1 MVGTG
6 IVSKAPRRFREKVR
20 EGKIY
25 SQMRTHTP
33 TSDVQLWRVIDTGGL
48 VWPIYATPSQEP
60 QGPCFFVELAIPAE
74 NEAQWKFISEILNAN
89 SFDCEG
95 QSWLVRQTILEKIA
109 KKCEGITPAY
119 YLRWPD
125 SPLVA
130 QPEKKEFGNQPLIGN
145 SEAEA
150 NEFENFVRYC
160 AAESGITDVNTLRL
174 HFALLCKS
182 GMTWLMVKR
191 KVLNLGFCKLYA
203 LPLRKDFTSI
213 LAKQWPEVHATF
225 RRRKLRMGILE
236 ACGFIKSL
244 HNTELI
250 EMQTDETIGW
260 SIHAVEEKPIER
272 YVEKIERETLLK
284 STPSRYVFR
293 LGNTIRKSY
302 VQIVEVMA
310 GYLAK
315 TRLKDGYVD
324 QSVPVNQ
331 LRLSPKVPPYR
342 HFSIKQTSGRNG
354 VVDAPVEATEESESA
369 GEVDAVQNENLP
381 TVPNEDGE

>member
-1 MVGTG
+1 
-6 IVSKAPRRFREKVR
+6 
-20 EGKIY
+20 
-25 SQMRTHTP
+25 MRTHTP
-33 TSDVQLWRVIDTGGL
+33 LSDKQLWKIRDVRDSQEI
-48 VWPIYATPSQEP
+48 VWPIYATPSIVNDS
-60 QGPCFFVELAIPAE
+60 PCFFVDLAMPAE

-89 SFDCEG
+89 SFDSEG
-95 QSWLVRQTILEKIA
+95 QSWLVRKTVLEKIA
-109 KKCEGITPAY
+109 QKCEGVTPAY

-125 SPLVA
+125 SPIA
-130 QPEKKEFGNQPLIGN
+130 QPETKKEFGNQPLLGN

-160 AAESGITDVNTLRL
+160 AADAGITDVATLHL
-174 HFALLCKS
+174 HFALLCRG
-182 GMTWLMVKR
+182 GMKWLMDKR

-213 LAKQWPEVHATF
+213 LSKQWPHIHATF

-244 HNTELI
+244 HNTDLI

-260 SIHAVEEKPIER
+260 SIHAVEEKPFER

-284 STPSRYVFR
+284 STPSRYVLR

-315 TRLKDGYVD
+315 TSLKDGYVD

-342 HFSIKQTSGRNG
+342 HLSIKQTSGRNG